1 MKRIHSCSNVSGN
14 GLSITTPAQ
23 TALQADV
30 GNLLINGMVITWY
43 MVHYSVPWYLKCV
56 RRGLVH
62 KKCFFYVCTYGLLKR
77 GIVFSLANNGE

>member
-30 GNLLINGMVITWY
+30 GNLLINGNNVVHVTCTTLLCSMVLKMCKKEDWY
-43 MVHYSVPWYLKCV
+43 IRNGFFMSVHMGY
-56 RRGLVH
+56 
-62 KKCFFYVCTYGLLKR
+62 
-77 GIVFSLANNGE
+77 